1 LLNANLKYKPRP
13 QTRKSI
19 QLTEGGCEQIEKLT
33 ATPVDFGGKV
43 LYTDAQ
49 DLIIHV
55 MFFQFI
61 AKDERRKVIEL
72 FFAYVKKRYED
83 AAAKLE
89 KYKEKLGPFPLCLIE
104 YGEPL
109 LKNQMDF
116 LQKLMNLEIEAK
128 PLKEL
133 YREAI
138 A

>member
-1 LLNANLKYKPRP
+1 
-13 QTRKSI
+13 
-19 QLTEGGCEQIEKLT
+19 
-33 ATPVDFGGKV
+33 
-43 LYTDAQ
+43 
-49 DLIIHV
+49 

-138 A
+138 ASAISLDNSLLKFTLKYSIIPTK